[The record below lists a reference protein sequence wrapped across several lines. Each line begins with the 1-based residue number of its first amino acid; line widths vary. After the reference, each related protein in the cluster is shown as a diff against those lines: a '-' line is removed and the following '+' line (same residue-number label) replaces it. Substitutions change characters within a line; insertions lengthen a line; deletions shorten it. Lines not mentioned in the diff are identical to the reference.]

1 MKVIG
6 IIPARYSS
14 TRFPGKPLVDLK
26 GKVMIQRV
34 YEEASKCNSLDEV
47 IVATD
52 DQRIFDA
59 VKAFGGEVEMTS
71 EEHRSGTDRCG
82 EVAAKYNADVIVN
95 IQGDEPLVNPGQID
109 MLCTTFKDETVNIA
123 TLGYT
128 QVSMEDLDDINRVKV
143 VCDRHGNALY
153 FSRSPIPSTQ
163 RASEKMV
170 TQFPFMRHI
179 GLYAYRK
186 ETLTKLVQLT
196 PCPLEQMEDLEQ
208 LRWMYYG
215 FKIRVIPTSIETPNI
230 DTPEDLERVINEL

>member
-26 GKVMIQRV
+26 GKLMIQRV
-34 YEEASKCNSLDEV
+34 YEGASKCNSLDKV

-59 VKAFGGEVEMTS
+59 VKAFEGEVEMTS

-109 MLCTTFKDETVNIA
+109 MLCTAFKDETVNIA

-163 RASEKMV
+163 RTSEKMV
-170 TQFPFMRHI
+170 AQFPFMRHI

-230 DTPEDLERVINEL
+230 DTSEDLERVIKEL

>member
-34 YEEASKCNSLDEV
+34 YEEASKCNSLDKV

>member
-14 TRFPGKPLVDLK
+14 TRFPGKPLMDLK
-26 GKVMIQRV
+26 GKLMIQRV
-34 YEEASKCNSLDEV
+34 YEGASKCNSLNKV